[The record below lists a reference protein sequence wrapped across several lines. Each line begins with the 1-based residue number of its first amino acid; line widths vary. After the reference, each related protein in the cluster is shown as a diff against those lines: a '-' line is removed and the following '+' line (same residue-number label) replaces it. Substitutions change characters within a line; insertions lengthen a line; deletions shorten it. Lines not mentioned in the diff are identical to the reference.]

1 MRPCMAYNSDSRGY
15 FTPTT
20 TYNVRTN
27 DKWNLLIK
35 LYDASVHQVNYFQY
49 SLFQSHSPSR
59 RSRTRRAVHKLMCSV
74 YSALFIPAASRFHHF
89 NSCQPPPS
97 TTTLTLSNN
106 CNIQKPHSP
115 PKTPHPIPSPLRSQN
130 PNLPPP
136 KTSSESH
143 DPELK
148 YYPSI

>member
-35 LYDASVHQVNYFQY
+35 LYDASVHQVKYFQH
-49 SLFQSHSPSR
+49 SLCRSHSPSR

-74 YSALFIPAASRFHHF
+74 YSALFIPAASQFHHF

-97 TTTLTLSNN
+97 TTTL
-106 CNIQKPHSP
+106 HHH
-115 PKTPHPIPSPLRSQN
+115 PHPLQQLQYSETT
-130 PNLPPP
+130 LPPQDSSSHPVSTPLSKP
-136 KTSSESH
+136 KPTT
-143 DPELK
+143 PKNLK
-148 YYPSI
+148 RKPRS